1 MENSNQQKTIRDNQ
15 QKTLIRQQKKQE
27 QITKTEVEDHFKN
40 IKNHDLLNLSCSIKK
55 EVDDFVN
62 NLKEKIPICFMTK
75 VVKCDKTNNFFL
87 TVQIFKDLEKQKQL
101 TKKQKQL
108 EEQGNNSNYDAKT
121 IRRDIVSLIKKK
133 YKNKDISIFESE
145 EIHNESIPKCK
156 VYYDCFEVN
165 KEFRNEI
172 IKTWILRAMLAG
184 AVGLGIYTGTIG
196 VFSAIQFFGLTKLM
210 NYNIVSRARTF
221 TNKWWNNR
229 KNWFPS
235 FLKIKNERVNK
246 IIDTLSN
253 YKDSLNDFLD
263 DYISEDFLRKYQ
275 DFGTIRVIFNR
286 ELQDYAD
293 IVNIYYENEKISL
306 ENEKEDNKEKIK
318 KEKLDKCIDV
328 INDNVN
334 LMNHQLKYFEKSD
347 VDPKF
352 SESMWKK
359 LLSNIPNVGTLVPN
373 LVGNLS
379 RKIKSFF
386 RGNDAKKKEEEIINE
401 YLKSEPIKLIDGP
414 NANIK
419 LLRIR
424 KDMLTFD
431 IFEYLKVCFKNFN
444 YYIEDIKNVEDN
456 RVQIYVNESETF
468 YSYFKI
474 NFDKPLSSPYVYVKS
489 IENNKNVLL
498 TNAATSTT
506 KRLSL
511 QQFKQKYTKPLEELK
526 KQEAQRVR
534 VLQQRRKEAQRLEK
548 QQAQRLEKQQAQRL
562 EKQQAQRLEK
572 QKAQR
577 LEKQKAQRLE
587 KQKAQRLEKQKAQKQ
602 EAQRV
607 RKEAEQLKKKQIQT
621 LLKNLDKQSFFQ
633 LYEKYPDHQY
643 NKQHSQIIKEF
654 LERQTN
660 KMFKGKVGNQYE
672 MVDKRIRKK
681 IQRQEA
687 QLIQKYRRLVG
698 TQSNQNKQQ
707 ENLVRRQQQQNSRK
721 ISNQQEKQSQKD
733 ITTFS
738 DQQIDETLRGK
749 DESSSDESYEY
760 DYDENDYDE
769 DDYDENDYDE
779 DDSDND
785 EFDSDEIDALY
796 GN

>member
-1 MENSNQQKTIRDNQ
+1 MKNSNQQKTIRETQ

-27 QITKTEVEDHFKN
+27 KITKRKVEDHFKD

-55 EVDDFVN
+55 ELDDFVRE
-62 NLKEKIPICFMTK
+62 LKKERIPICFMTK

-101 TKKQKQL
+101 EEKQKQL
-108 EEQGNNSNYDAKT
+108 EKQGNNSNYDAKT
-121 IRRDIVSLIKKK
+121 IRRYIVSLIKKK

-184 AVGLGIYTGTIG
+184 AVGLGIYTGTFG
-196 VFSAIQFFGLTKLM
+196 VFNAIQFFGLTKLM

-221 TNKWWNNR
+221 TNKWWNNT
-229 KNWFPS
+229 KSWFTNS
-235 FLKIKNERVNK
+235 DKKDINNFLENYISTDFLK
-246 IIDTLSN
+246 
-253 YKDSLNDFLD
+253 
-263 DYISEDFLRKYQ
+263 KYQ

-293 IVNIYYENEKISL
+293 IVNIYYENITL
-306 ENEKEDNKEKIK
+306 ENGKEDEKEKIK
-318 KEKLDKCIDV
+318 KEKLKKCIDD
-328 INDNVN
+328 INKSVN
-334 LMNHQLKYFEKSD
+334 LMNHQLKYFEKSE
-347 VDPKF
+347 VDLKITD
-352 SESMWKK
+352 SKWKT
-359 LLSNIPNVGTLVPN
+359 LLTNIPKIGTLVPN

-379 RKIKSFF
+379 SKIRSFF
-386 RGNDAKKKEEEIINE
+386 RGTKQEEEKIIINE
-401 YLKSEPIKLIDGP
+401 YLNSEPIKLIDGP

-444 YYIEDIKNVEDN
+444 YYIDIKNVEDN

-489 IENNKNVLL
+489 IENNRNVLL

-506 KRLSL
+506 KRLPL
-511 QQFKQKYTKPLEELK
+511 QQFKQNYTKPLEKLK
-526 KQEAQRVR
+526 KQEVQRLQSERKKKQEEAQQQKRKEVQRVR
-534 VLQQRRKEAQRLEK
+534 VQQQKRKAEVQR
-548 QQAQRLEKQQAQRL
+548 
-562 EKQQAQRLEK
+562 
-572 QKAQR
+572 
-577 LEKQKAQRLE
+577 
-587 KQKAQRLEKQKAQKQ
+587 

-621 LLKNLDKQSFFQ
+621 LLQNLNKQSFFQ
-633 LYEKYPDHQY
+633 LYKKYPDHQY
-643 NKQHSQIIKEF
+643 NKQHSQKIKEF

-687 QLIQKYRRLVG
+687 QLIQKYKGLVG
-698 TQSNQNKQQ
+698 TQSNQNNQQ
-707 ENLVRRQQQQNSRK
+707 ENLVRRQQQNSRK
-721 ISNQQEKQSQKD
+721 NSNQQEKQSQKVNDD
-733 ITTFS
+733 IITFS
-738 DQQIDETLRGK
+738 DQQIDEMLRGK

-760 DYDENDYDE
+760 DYDEKDYDYDE
-769 DDYDENDYDE
+769 YDYDE

-785 EFDSDEIDALY
+785 EFDSDEIEALY
-796 GN
+796 GY